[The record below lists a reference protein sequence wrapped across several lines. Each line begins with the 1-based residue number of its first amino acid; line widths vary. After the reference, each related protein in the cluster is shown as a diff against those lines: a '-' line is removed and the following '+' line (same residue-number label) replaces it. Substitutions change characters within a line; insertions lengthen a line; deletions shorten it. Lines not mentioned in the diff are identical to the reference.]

1 MAETEKQNTVCYH
14 SIPIPNMIAI
24 LLIYSVLNLC
34 DFPLISCSSSG
45 ALSVCGPARVLSRC
59 TYISPAVEMQ
69 WCGSSRPAGSD
80 GRLVRVTA
88 TRTNTHTHTH
98 VCACINMH
106 ESCTHA
112 PGCYLGKN
120 TFTLIKKCMSFV
132 LSEININEEVWF
144 GMVGCSLITSV
155 CVLVFAEED
164 AGKAGR
170 VRVTERNTNAD
181 AYLCSV
187 PALTVPLESFTCSRA
202 HWKSRRGDCWLW
214 AH

>member
-1 MAETEKQNTVCYH
+1 MIFHWYH
-14 SIPIPNMIAI
+14 AVPQELFQFVDLHVSYPGARTSA
-24 LLIYSVLNLC
+24 LLLR
-34 DFPLISCSSSG
+34 CSG
-45 ALSVCGPARVLSRC
+45 VAAAGQQAVTDGLSEWQP
-59 TYISPAVEMQ
+59 PEQ
-69 WCGSSRPAGSD
+69 
-80 GRLVRVTA
+80 
-88 TRTNTHTHTH
+88 THTHTH
-98 VCACINMH
+98 THICACINMH

-187 PALTVPLESFTCSRA
+187 PALTFLWSHSHAVERTGWAGEEIVGSGHSRITVLYFHRA
-202 HWKSRRGDCWLW
+202 RKQHWLCYYMHRS
-214 AH
+214 